1 MSASRWPRTTRV
13 PVLCRSLAVFRHTKR
28 HSDTYQR
35 YWGLRPNTAEYG
47 RTQTE
52 PQMPDINKIQF
63 SGTDAYLRAAMSGL
77 AARQRTI
84 ANNVANVDTPNFKA
98 SEVRFEDALKSAIS
112 RTKPGSTPNQAALN
126 AAASR
131 TAIDNVT
138 STRSD
143 GNNVDIDREME
154 MLGEANLTYSAL
166 TQVLATRIGIMRSV
180 VS

>member
-1 MSASRWPRTTRV
+1 M
-13 PVLCRSLAVFRHTKR
+13 
-28 HSDTYQR
+28 
-35 YWGLRPNTAEYG
+35 PNSS
-47 RTQTE
+47 
-52 PQMPDINKIQF
+52 NVNF
-63 SGTDAYLRAAMSGL
+63 SGADSYLQAALSGL

-84 ANNVANVDTPNFKA
+84 ANNVANIDTPGFKA

-112 RTKPGSTPNQAALN
+112 RTKPGSTPNQSALN

-131 TAIDNVT
+131 TSINDVT

-166 TQVLATRIGIMRSV
+166 TQVLATRISIMRSV
-180 VS
+180 VSGR